1 MVSFLAAS
9 ETTMTLLP
17 SNGAPG
23 VDMDFL
29 VRLEGSVTYGYVPTH
44 RSGAKKGQAIGRSGV
59 TIGIGCD
66 LGGRSENDLLCLGLP
81 GSLVARLKP
90 YLGKR
95 RREAQQALAS
105 QPLRLS
111 QEEAA
116 MLSAA
121 IAGEIFTR
129 LAARYD
135 SAVAGTAERR
145 LFRDLPWQ
153 AQTVIA
159 SIAYQYGDN
168 LPLAAPRF
176 WTVALT
182 QDWPAL
188 VRALEN
194 FGDAYAPRR
203 RAEAQLLR
211 MMLAGN
217 GQAAAPSPAEP
228 LQS

>member
-1 MVSFLAAS
+1 MTAS
-9 ETTMTLLP
+9 HSTGT
-17 SNGAPG
+17 PG

-81 GSLVARLKP
+81 STLVARLKP

-111 QEEAA
+111 HDEAA

-135 SAVAGTAERR
+135 AAVEGMAERR
-145 LFRDLPWQ
+145 QFCELPWQ

-159 SIAYQYGDN
+159 SVAYQYGDN

-176 WTVALT
+176 WTTALT

-188 VRALEN
+188 VRTLEN
-194 FGDAYAPRR
+194 FGDAYGPRR

-211 MMLAGN
+211 AMLAGID
-217 GQAAAPSPAEP
+217 AAPVPPAP
-228 LQS
+228 GQS

>member
-1 MVSFLAAS
+1 MIVSRS
-9 ETTMTLLP
+9 T
-17 SNGAPG
+17 GAPG

-29 VRLEGSVTYGYVPTH
+29 VRLEGAVTYGYVPTH
-44 RSGAKKGQAIGRSGV
+44 RSGARKGQAIGRSGV

-81 GSLVARLKP
+81 STLVARLKP

-111 QEEAA
+111 HEEEA

-135 SAVAGTAERR
+135 AAVAGMADR
-145 LFRDLPWQ
+145 LRFRELPWQ
-153 AQTVIA
+153 AQTVIG
-159 SIAYQYGDN
+159 SVAYQYGEN

-176 WTVALT
+176 WTTALT

-188 VRALEN
+188 ARALEN
-194 FGDAYAPRR
+194 FGDAYGPRR

-211 MMLAGN
+211 AMLAGA
-217 GQAAAPSPAEP
+217 GKDAAPSPPAP
-228 LQS
+228 AQS